1 MGEDDDVSGEDEDM
15 DMGDAVGMAG
25 EMSDD
30 EDDEEEIEDLVEEE
44 DQLGE
49 EGMDEAHDEML
60 QRFQDA
66 KEDGDF
72 PDEKD
77 TPGDMTARVRF
88 QRYRALESF
97 RKSPWDPKE
106 SLPMD
111 YSKIFQL
118 HNLKRAKKL
127 ALLEHV
133 KDSDE
138 QGIALGQY
146 VTLVLVDVPVA
157 FVASCQTRTMPLICV
172 GLHKH
177 ENKMSMVN
185 FKLARAVDGYSEPV
199 KSKEEIEFHVG
210 FMRYTASAL
219 FSAEHR
225 SSVNNKHK
233 LERYWQPETG
243 YYVASVGSEQVMS
256 VNAER
261 IVLKRL
267 TLSGLPFRVHK
278 RHAVVRFM
286 FHNPA
291 DITWFKKAGLW
302 TKHGRRGNIKESLGT
317 HGYMKC
323 VFNQPIQQHDT
334 ICMSL
339 YKRVFP
345 VWKSN
350 LTQAI
355 EF

>member
-1 MGEDDDVSGEDEDM
+1 
-15 DMGDAVGMAG
+15 
-25 EMSDD
+25 
-30 EDDEEEIEDLVEEE
+30 
-44 DQLGE
+44 
-49 EGMDEAHDEML
+49 
-60 QRFQDA
+60 
-66 KEDGDF
+66 
-72 PDEKD
+72 
-77 TPGDMTARVRF
+77 
-88 QRYRALESF
+88 
-97 RKSPWDPKE
+97 
-106 SLPMD
+106 
-111 YSKIFQL
+111 
-118 HNLKRAKKL
+118 
-127 ALLEHV
+127 
-133 KDSDE
+133 
-138 QGIALGQY
+138 
-146 VTLVLVDVPVA
+146 
-157 FVASCQTRTMPLICV
+157 
-172 GLHKH
+172 
-177 ENKMSMVN
+177 
-185 FKLARAVDGYSEPV
+185 
-199 KSKEEIEFHVG
+199 
-210 FMRYTASAL
+210 
-219 FSAEHR
+219 
-225 SSVNNKHK
+225 
-233 LERYWQPETG
+233 
-243 YYVASVGSEQVMS
+243 MS